1 VTLPAAYEFL
11 QVPLGPKNEALQK
24 EKLFRGILLQQMVHY
39 RQKQHIVCIKKRV
52 AL

>member
-24 EKLFRGILLQQMVHY
+24 EKLFVEYCCSKWYTIGKNNI
-39 RQKQHIVCIKKRV
+39 
-52 AL
+52 